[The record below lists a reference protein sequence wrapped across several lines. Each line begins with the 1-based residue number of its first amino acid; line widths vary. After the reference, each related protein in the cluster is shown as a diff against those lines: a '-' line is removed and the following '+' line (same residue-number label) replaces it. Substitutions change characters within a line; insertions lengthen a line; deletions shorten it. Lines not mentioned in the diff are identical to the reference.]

1 MNATY
6 PFASLT
12 LLTVCALASGCSGL
26 DTGNAKE
33 IGTVELAL
41 AVGPGA
47 PVDASG
53 AKFSLTAAF
62 ATVRHVELY
71 LPAGASCAGLPGLSA
86 TEGDHTVTCDGDK
99 IRARGPWRIDLLT
112 RAATPALPLVPVV
125 PGTYRRIDVRF
136 TKDVTGV
143 TLGAT
148 GTVPLSLGTM
158 PFRLELD
165 FERDVRFEGTDLIA
179 SEDAIAHALL
189 TLDPTGWFAALPLV
203 LCAESGDL
211 DIDGGVLQLEDGGG
225 ACAALEDTVEAA
237 IGGSGV
243 LEDDDTDD

>member
-1 MNATY
+1 MKASNLSAC
-6 PFASLT
+6 FALLT
-12 LLTVCALASGCSGL
+12 LFALASGCSGL

-53 AKFSLTAAF
+53 VEFSLTAAF

-71 LPAGASCAGLPGLSA
+71 LPAGASCAGLPGLST
-86 TEGDHTVTCDGDK
+86 TEGDHTVVCDGDK
-99 IRARGPWRIDLLT
+99 IRARGPWRIDLLART
-112 RAATPALPLVPVV
+112 ATPPLPLVPVV
-125 PGTYRRIDVRF
+125 TGTYRRIDVRF
-136 TKDVTGV
+136 TKDEAGV

-148 GTVPLSLGTM
+148 GTVPLTLGAI
-158 PFRLELD
+158 PFLLELD
-165 FERDVRFEGTDLIA
+165 FEEDVRFEGTDIVA
-179 SEDAIAHALL
+179 SEDAVAHALL
-189 TLDPTGWFAALPLV
+189 ALDPTGWFASLPLV

-211 DIDGGVLQLEDGGG
+211 DIDDGVLVLEDGGG

-237 IGGSGV
+237 IAGSGA
-243 LEDDDTDD
+243 LEDDDSEE